1 MNVSPPKKMHA
12 VKFLGHEGLDK
23 LCYRNDVDLPR
34 MGGDNLK
41 VIMKYL
47 IRSKEKT
54 YMIKVNLQI

>member
-23 LCYRNDVDLPR
+23 LCYRYDVDLPR
-34 MGGDNLK
+34 MGENDLK
-41 VIMKYL
+41 VIMRYL

-54 YMIKVNLQI
+54 

>member
-12 VKFLGHEGLDK
+12 VKFLGNEGLDK

-34 MGGDNLK
+34 MGKDNLK

-47 IRSKEKT
+47 TRSKEKP
-54 YMIKVNLQI
+54 I